1 MAGSF
6 RGKKHQHKNDI
17 GEDINLSSDWDSS
30 DVDQK
35 SGGDGYDRKVA
46 VDVCTFSDLPQ
57 KRTEKGSRNSNTNR
71 TTGGGKTATDIV
83 DHGEAFDNSNARNDS
98 KHAYVQKLTEKDKVV
113 SYFEA
118 KRSPRQ
124 ASNIDAEVKRTGR
137 SAKAGKTQSIGG
149 GLHNIF
155 ASNLQKEDNQSGRK
169 AIEKKEFHKKEMDTN
184 HGDKVG
190 SDALEDSRFHE
201 ICLSETESSSIRNR
215 FGNRSVFIFLQ
226 VNSTKQFFVSETEN
240 ENLGSFA
247 DKMSQAKLS
256 MRYFWRQVF
265 FIPTLFLWFLFSFLA
280 KLLRFVLKDLL
291 FELFTAVLPVVGD
304 YLIRGPSTV
313 VYNSLLHPILVL
325 VSNILRG
332 LVHTLSPLGR
342 VLDLFCIRVTA
353 LVRAFRIVEVNRFK
367 RDDEVGTYDI

>member
-1 MAGSF
+1 M
-6 RGKKHQHKNDI
+6 
-17 GEDINLSSDWDSS
+17 
-30 DVDQK
+30 
-35 SGGDGYDRKVA
+35 
-46 VDVCTFSDLPQ
+46 DVCTFSDLPQ

-83 DHGEAFDNSNARNDS
+83 DHGDAFDNSDARNDS

-118 KRSPRQ
+118 KRSPTPRQ
-124 ASNIDAEVKRTGR
+124 ASNIDAEGKRTGR
-137 SAKAGKTQSIGG
+137 PAKTGKTQSIGG

-155 ASNLQKEDNQSGRK
+155 ASNLQKEDNQPGRK
-169 AIEKKEFHKKEMDTN
+169 VVQKKEFQQKKMNTN
-184 HGDKVG
+184 HGDTDG
-190 SDALEDSRFHE
+190 TDALEDSRFHE
-201 ICLSETESSSIRNR
+201 ICLSETESSPTRNLPADLPQALLTGHDKSAYRNQPTEKSSVELDVTELQNR
-215 FGNRSVFIFLQ
+215 FGDRSVFIFLQ

-265 FIPTLFLWFLFSFLA
+265 FIPTIFLWFLFSSLA
-280 KLLRFVLKDLL
+280 ELLRFVLKDLL
-291 FELFTAVLPVVGD
+291 FELFSAVLPVVGD

-325 VSNILRG
+325 VSSILRG